1 VQSFCKTFGF
11 HNFVEMAKVKEAKGE
26 EKVMTE
32 SSGGAPRKV
41 TNEVP
46 PVIPLDEKLHRR
58 R

>member
-1 VQSFCKTFGF
+1 MQ
-11 HNFVEMAKVKEAKGE
+11 KGE